1 MLRDVEPGFLSPR
14 NLTKLEQM
22 WKDAKTPLYR
32 ICKVSKLEANLRR
45 LDIKAA
51 SGLSDKGFED
61 LLHVVKKLLRIPNKI
76 VETTYQAK
84 QMIYPLSLEV
94 DKIHACPKDCILYH
108 GQYKNLDKCPRCKTL
123 RYK

>member
-1 MLRDVEPGFLSPR
+1 M
-14 NLTKLEQM
+14 
-22 WKDAKTPLYR
+22 
-32 ICKVSKLEANLRR
+32 SKLEANLRR

-76 VETTYQAK
+76 VKTTYQAK
-84 QMIYPLSLEV
+84 QMICPLGLEV
-94 DKIHACPKDCILYH
+94 DKIHACPKDCILYR